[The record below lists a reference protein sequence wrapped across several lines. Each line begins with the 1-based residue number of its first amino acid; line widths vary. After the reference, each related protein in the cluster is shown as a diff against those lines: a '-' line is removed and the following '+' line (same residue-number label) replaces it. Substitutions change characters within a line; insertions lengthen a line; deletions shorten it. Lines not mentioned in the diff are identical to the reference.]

1 MELAA
6 AALLGTA
13 GTAATATTAATAATG
28 GLIGAGGAATLGGVL
43 STGLTL
49 ASAFGAMSAGESEA
63 ELRTLQAEGEALKGK
78 QDELDIRNRL
88 LEATST
94 INSQLAASG
103 IAIEGSGTAEIAKEE
118 AERTAKRQVSTV
130 RSGTAIRTATRRAEA
145 SQTRIAGRARG
156 VGLLASH
163 IGGVAARG

>member
-13 GTAATATTAATAATG
+13 GTATTAATG
-28 GLIGAGGAATLGGVL
+28 GLIGTAGAATLGGVL

-49 ASAFGAMSAGESEA
+49 ASAFGAMGAAESQA
-63 ELRTLQAEGEALKGK
+63 ELQTLQAEGEALKGK

-103 IAIEGSGTAEIAKEE
+103 IAIEGAGTAERAEE
-118 AERTAKRQVSTV
+118 AALKAGQRQVSTV
-130 RSGTAIRTATRRAEA
+130 RSGTAVRATTRRAEA
-145 SQTRIAGRARG
+145 SQTRTAGRARG